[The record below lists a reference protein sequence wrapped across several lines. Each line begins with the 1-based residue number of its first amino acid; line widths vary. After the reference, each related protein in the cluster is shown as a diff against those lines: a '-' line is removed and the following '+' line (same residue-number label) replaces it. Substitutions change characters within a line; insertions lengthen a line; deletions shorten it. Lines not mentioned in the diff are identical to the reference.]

1 MRKRFAI
8 LVAVI
13 TVVWGMTSG
22 VQAQEIDSVQKVS
35 GIVTDHMGNALPGI
49 GIQIK
54 GTTTGTV
61 SDTNGKYSLD
71 VGVHET
77 LQFYFIG
84 MFTQEIAVEGR
95 QVIDVVMKDVSEEI
109 LEPAKRIDLTEKQRE
124 RAEADNNFAFKM
136 FKEVSKS
143 EGANTF
149 FSPLS
154 LNMALG
160 MLYNGSSGNTRTE
173 MINVLGLA
181 DFSESE
187 INAYYQKISHD
198 LLEIDPTTEMD
209 IANSIWVRNTLPI
222 KSHFIETGKQYFD
235 AEVQALDFKS
245 SNAANII
252 NKWCADKTKNRINN
266 IVANPMADEMM
277 FLINALY
284 FKSKWQL
291 ETRFDKDKTKSD
303 DFTKT
308 GNQKKKVNMM
318 EQTTF
323 LPYYADQHLQ
333 CVEIPYGNQAFSMVA
348 LLPPENENINRL
360 IEYLG
365 HVKWQNI
372 VDGLQKQKVW
382 LKLPRFKFECELPL
396 NQPVMNVGMKLIFDT
411 TRAGFANIS
420 DVDLAVSDIKQ
431 KTFVEVNEE
440 GTEAA
445 AATSMIVVTGA
456 VIKSIEPVRFFAD
469 RPFLFLIREKS
480 TGVILF
486 IGRVD
491 DPCE

>member
-1 MRKRFAI
+1 MKKKRFTI

-22 VQAQEIDSVQKVS
+22 VQAQEIDSVQKIS
-35 GIVTDHMGNALPGI
+35 GIVTDLSGYALSGVVVRV
-49 GIQIK
+49 K
-54 GTTTGTV
+54 GTTIGTA

-71 VGVHET
+71 VGANDT
-77 LQFYFIG
+77 LQISYIG
-84 MFTQEIAVEGR
+84 FPIQEIAVEGR
-95 QVIDVVMKDVSEEI
+95 QVIDVVMKERDVMESV
-109 LEPAKRIDLTEKQRE
+109 KRIELTEKQRE

-143 EGANTF
+143 EGVNTF

-154 LNMALG
+154 LNMVLG

-173 MINVLGLA
+173 MVNVLGLA

-198 LLEIDPTTEMD
+198 LLEIDPTTEIS
-209 IANSIWVRNTLPI
+209 IANSIWVRHTLPI

-291 ETRFDKDKTKSD
+291 GTRFDKDETKSD

-396 NQPVMNVGMKLIFDT
+396 NQPVRNVGMKRIFDT
-411 TRAGFANIS
+411 TRAGFTNIS